1 MPKKITNE
9 TSFRIVVKQ
18 KGYLMIYIAKFLH
31 ATDQQKNQEENRRH
45 GEFNL
50 IIEAESETT
59 ALEKFRERIEE
70 FRETS
75 ELFEGDCFI
84 YMAHFLELEEFPKDR
99 ARMLYYKSIA
109 GDPAMPYISCSAP
122 SGQADGCK
130 ILNWME
136 NRPSLDGEDTN
147 LFFHFEAE

>member
-1 MPKKITNE
+1 
-9 TSFRIVVKQ
+9 
-18 KGYLMIYIAKFLH
+18 MIYIGKFLH
-31 ATDQQKNQEENRRH
+31 ATDQQMAQEEDRRH

-50 IIEAESETT
+50 IIEAEDEKV
-59 ALEKFRERIEE
+59 AIEKFRERILE

-84 YMAHFLELEEFPKDR
+84 YMVHFLELEEFPRDH

-122 SGQADGCK
+122 TGSTDGCK
-130 ILNWME
+130 ILDWME
-136 NRPSLDGEDTN
+136 ARPSLDGQDAN
-147 LFFHFEAE
+147 IFFHFKAE

>member
-1 MPKKITNE
+1 
-9 TSFRIVVKQ
+9 
-18 KGYLMIYIAKFLH
+18 MIYIGKFLH
-31 ATDQQKNQEENRRH
+31 ATDQQRIRESNRRH

-50 IIEAESETT
+50 IIEADSEKD
-59 ALEKFRERIEE
+59 AIAKFRDRIVE

-84 YMAHFLELEEFPKDR
+84 YMVHLLELEEFPKDH

-122 SGQADGCK
+122 SGKADGCK

-136 NRPSLDGEDTN
+136 NKPSLDGQDTN
-147 LFFHFEAE
+147 LFFRFKAD